1 VGQQHINGRRVVV
14 TGIGAVSPV
23 GLGKADF
30 FNSLVEGRS
39 GVGCVT
45 RFDTEGYAV
54 RIGAEV
60 KDFNAADFVERKAAK
75 RMDRYAQYAVAAAR
89 MALEDGQL
97 DLSVEDPYAVGAFIG
112 SGIGGLDTFFDQTKI
127 LIERGPDRVS
137 PFFIPMMIPNMAS
150 ANVSITL
157 GLKGPV
163 TATSTACAASTHA
176 IGDSL
181 ELIRRGAADV
191 MLAGGSEAPIGP
203 IGLSA
208 FAALRAL
215 STRNDDPAAA
225 SRPFDVDRDGFV
237 MGEGAAVL
245 ILEEREHALARG
257 AHVYAELVG
266 YGMTGDASHLTEPD
280 ESGEP
285 AARALTGAMLMGG
298 CPPEE
303 LDYINAHGT
312 STPLGDVMETR
323 AIHLALGDSAKRV
336 MVSST
341 KSMIG
346 HCLGAAGALEAAVTV
361 LAISEGKVPPTI
373 NLDEQDPRCDLD
385 YVPNQMREA
394 ELRYAASNSFGFG
407 GHNASVVFRRHEA

>member
-1 VGQQHINGRRVVV
+1 
-14 TGIGAVSPV
+14 
-23 GLGKADF
+23 
-30 FNSLVEGRS
+30 
-39 GVGCVT
+39 
-45 RFDTEGYAV
+45 
-54 RIGAEV
+54 
-60 KDFNAADFVERKAAK
+60 
-75 RMDRYAQYAVAAAR
+75 
-89 MALEDGQL
+89 
-97 DLSVEDPYAVGAFIG
+97 
-112 SGIGGLDTFFDQTKI
+112 
-127 LIERGPDRVS
+127 
-137 PFFIPMMIPNMAS
+137 
-150 ANVSITL
+150 
-157 GLKGPV
+157 
-163 TATSTACAASTHA
+163 
-176 IGDSL
+176 
-181 ELIRRGAADV
+181 
-191 MLAGGSEAPIGP
+191 
-203 IGLSA
+203 
-208 FAALRAL
+208 
-215 STRNDDPAAA
+215 
-225 SRPFDVDRDGFV
+225 

-257 AHVYAELVG
+257 AHIYAELVG

-280 ESGEP
+280 ETGEP

-373 NLDEQDPRCDLD
+373 NLHEQDPRCDLD